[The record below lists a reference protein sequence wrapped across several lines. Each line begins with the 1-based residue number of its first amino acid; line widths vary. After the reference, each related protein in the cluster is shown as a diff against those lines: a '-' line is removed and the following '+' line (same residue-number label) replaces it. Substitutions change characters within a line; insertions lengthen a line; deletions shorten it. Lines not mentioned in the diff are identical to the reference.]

1 MNPKARRRSTGC
13 SIGCCV
19 AEPPHILHVHGSFT
33 LGGKEARAVRLMNIW
48 GDKARH
54 SIVSAD
60 PDALGARA
68 AIDPAIRVDFP
79 DGPSFAGKP
88 GLARYRQIRAF
99 LETFDLILTY
109 NWGSMDAVMAHR
121 LAGPSAALP
130 PLIHHEDGFNAD
142 EIERL
147 KTKRN
152 LFRRVALQ
160 KAQGLVVPSVRLEGI
175 ARTVWKQPARKV
187 HLIRNGIDVARY
199 ADPPAPDAMPGLIR
213 TPGKLLVGTLAG
225 LRAVKNIPRLVRA
238 VAAHRDR
245 LQLVVVGEGPERD
258 AIVAEA
264 AAHGL
269 DDLHMAGFMDRPWRF
284 VGLFDIFALSSDS
297 EQFPISLVEAM
308 AAGIPAAS
316 MDVGDVADMVAPEN
330 RAFVVRDEAG
340 LAQALGRLA
349 ADPDLRVRLGAANRA
364 RAGRDFAEE
373 TMVDAYASLYGE
385 ALASPLILR

>member
-1 MNPKARRRSTGC
+1 MVDRPS
-13 SIGCCV
+13 
-19 AEPPHILHVHGSFT
+19 ILHVHGSFS

-60 PDALGARA
+60 PDAMGARA
-68 AIDPAIRVDFP
+68 AIDPTVDVDFP

-88 GLARYRQIRAF
+88 GLARYRVITAF
-99 LETFDLILTY
+99 LRRFDLILTY

-121 LAGPSAALP
+121 LAGGAAAGLP

-142 EIERL
+142 ETAGL

-152 LFRRVALQ
+152 LFRRV
-160 KAQGLVVPSVRLEGI
+160 GLKSAHAMVVPSVRLEGI
-175 ARTVWKQPARKV
+175 ARNVWKQPAGKV
-187 HLIRNGIDVARY
+187 HLIRNGIDIARY
-199 ADPPAPDAMPGLIR
+199 ADPPAPDAIPALRR

-238 VAAHRDR
+238 VARHRDR

-258 AIVAEA
+258 AIMAEA
-264 AAHGL
+264 AACGL
-269 DDLHMAGFMDRPWRF
+269 DDICMAGFMDQPWRF

-308 AAGIPAAS
+308 AAGVPAAS
-316 MDVGDVADMVAPEN
+316 MDVGDVANMVSTEN
-330 RAFVVRDEAG
+330 RPFIVSDEPG
-340 LAQALGRLA
+340 LAGALGRLA
-349 ADPDLRVRLGAANRA
+349 EDAGLRRRLGEANRQ
-364 RAGRDFAEE
+364 RAVRDYAEHS
-373 TMVDAYASLYGE
+373 MVDSYACLYGE
-385 ALASPLILR
+385 AMASPMILR

>member
-1 MNPKARRRSTGC
+1 MAGGKR
-13 SIGCCV
+13 
-19 AEPPHILHVHGSFT
+19 PHMLHVHGSFT
-33 LGGKEARAVRLMNIW
+33 LGGKEARAIRLMNIW

-60 PDALGARA
+60 AQALGARS
-68 AIDPAIRVDFP
+68 AIDPSIDVDFP
-79 DGPSFAGKP
+79 GGPSFAGKP
-88 GLARYRQIRAF
+88 GPARYREIRAF
-99 LETFDLILTY
+99 LKRFDLILTY

-121 LAGPSAALP
+121 LAGASAGMP

-142 EIERL
+142 EANGL

-152 LFRRVALQ
+152 LFRRLALQ
-160 KAQGLVVPSVRLEGI
+160 RAHALVVPSVRLEGI
-175 ARTVWKQPARKV
+175 ARTVWKQPAAKV

-199 ADPPAPDAMPGLIR
+199 AQPPAPDAIPGLVR

-258 AIVAEA
+258 VILAEA
-264 AAHGL
+264 VAHGL
-269 DDLHMAGFMDRPWRF
+269 TDIHMAGFMDRPWRF

-316 MDVGDVADMVAPEN
+316 MDVGDVANMVAPEN
-330 RAFVVRDEAG
+330 RPFVVPDETG
-340 LAQALGRLA
+340 LAQALGALA
-349 ADPDLRVRLGAANRA
+349 SDADLRQRLGAANRL
-364 RAGRDFAEE
+364 RATRDYAEE
-373 TMVDAYASLYGE
+373 DMVNAYARLYGE
-385 ALASPLILR
+385 ALASPMILR